1 VEGEGGS
8 CESRL
13 VLSVVEVGLLVLF
26 PTSCDGNYMSE
37 ITWVKFGEA
46 LGLQFCD
53 SPGRLRSSECT

>member
-37 ITWVKFGEA
+37 ITWVKFGVSGFGTRE
-46 LGLQFCD
+46 
-53 SPGRLRSSECT
+53 SKNCTG